1 MYAKLIEK
9 DPIKYP
15 ARMGKPWTDEEVVQ
29 LLASIKKKKSI
40 EDIAAE
46 HQRTVGGINAQRKRL
61 AIDYYFND
69 DRTIEQIGKFTGLT
83 EEQIKDAISKQGTPA
98 KKKLV
103 IVNEPKV
110 KRPNETVVIL
120 KDIRDKLMEMRET
133 LDLLIKIT
141 DA

>member
-1 MYAKLIEK
+1 
-9 DPIKYP
+9 
-15 ARMGKPWTDEEVVQ
+15 MGKPWTDEEVVQ

-40 EDIAAE
+40 EDIATE
-46 HQRTVGGINAQRKRL
+46 HQRTVGGINGQRKRL

-83 EEQIKDAISKQGTPA
+83 EEQIKDAISKQEGLKPA

-110 KRPNETVVIL
+110 EGSNETVVIL
-120 KDIRDKLMEMRET
+120 KDIRDKLIEMRET

>member
-1 MYAKLIEK
+1 
-9 DPIKYP
+9 
-15 ARMGKPWTDEEVVQ
+15 MGKPWTDEEVVQ

-46 HQRTVGGINAQRKRL
+46 HQRTVGGINGQRKRL

-83 EEQIKDAISKQGTPA
+83 EEQIKDAISKQGVPA

-110 KRPNETVVIL
+110 ERPNETVVIL
-120 KDIRDKLMEMRET
+120 KDIRDKLMEMRDT